1 MTHSFDQRTWRR
13 IVKPRLLT
21 LWLLAS
27 WSAVQAADRLTPEPI
42 SRVEVKAMAS
52 KRSPA
57 EMVLMVQGLGGPQQ
71 RLQLLQNDLVF
82 FEQRL
87 PEGEFRLGTIYP
99 LNNQGAVKVK
109 LLTNDLETEK
119 ADLPLR
125 SQEKVTL
132 FNQRFEL
139 MALAPLSRRVP
150 LVQAAPIN
158 DNEIEF
164 DGDFLRGTSFRNLST
179 ADIKKLGTVRPGV
192 YDVEVFRNDDFIT
205 KTQLLFNEP
214 RAGGGV
220 RACITPLLFNLLGV
234 KTNFISTRGLQTLQ
248 PVQTV
253 KTNANSR
260 NTANA
265 PSTPRLPASPVPP
278 AVATPAPLLVSATT
292 DPCLFIS
299 DWVASSSDRF
309 DSGELRYDIQ
319 IPQAFLTRSSRQTVP
334 KELLT
339 RGDNA
344 AFVNYNFN
352 NFRSDTLN
360 ANFLALNSGVNVGGW
375 QFRQNSNLSQNE
387 SGQKQ
392 YRVGETVLKRPLI
405 DQKANLVIGDTSTD
419 SPVVGGV
426 PVRGVR
432 VSSEEALYPESERD
446 YRPVVRGVA
455 RTNARV
461 RVLQNNAVILEQNV
475 PPGPFELADLTPISS
490 VGNFQ
495 VVVSEADG
503 SEQRFVVPFSISI
516 GKLNPGSYRY
526 SVAAGMYR
534 NFNGTQNTQ
543 VVQAYVRYG
552 LNSLITPTLD
562 FLAGP
567 NYRNLGLQTSFS
579 GALGGVNFNTLFSH
593 LFNNDS
599 TKKGRAYGVNYVA
612 PTWRNLSFFAGSNY
626 QSEFYTTPTAGLGNT
641 NTSSLLIFDTFK
653 RSNFVSLGLGLDR
666 YGSLSLG
673 LVDQTSWG
681 DAVSTKQYQLGY
693 GVNLNRVSLYAAV
706 GRTFYSDE
714 RPHLDSVN
722 LSATVPLNLGSW
734 NGSLRAGA
742 DQTTGSPVTR
752 SLSFNSGASGE
763 LFDKFNYGLTTAS
776 TNGENSAGA
785 YASYQYPY
793 GTVGASYSAGSN
805 GSQQTG
811 LSLSGGLVGH
821 SGGLT
826 LAPSLGDTFGIVEV
840 PNGQGAGVL
849 GSTAQVNGFGYGVV
863 PYLSPYYLNDVQI
876 SLETAPMGL
885 EIDNAT
891 QKVAPVDGSIV
902 KLKYKSTAGRPVAF
916 TFTLPDGE
924 RIPIGASVMD
934 KDGNELATLGQS
946 NRALVRLQ
954 ADEGLLKVVWG
965 DGPNDR
971 CDAAYKLDKAKSGN
985 REFSRVKLN
994 CFKPEA
1000 TKEAMNQTGNPP
1012 ALKP

>member
-1 MTHSFDQRTWRR
+1 MTHSSDKRAWRCS
-13 IVKPRLLT
+13 VKPRLLT
-21 LWLLAS
+21 LLVLAS
-27 WSAVQAADRLTPEPI
+27 WGAVQAADSLTPEPI

-57 EMVLMVQGLGGPQQ
+57 ELVLMVQGLAGPQQ

-87 PEGEFRLGTIYP
+87 PEGEFQLGTIYP
-99 LNNQGAVKVK
+99 LNNQQAVKVK
-109 LLTNDLETEK
+109 LITNDLETEK

-150 LVQAAPIN
+150 LVEATPIN
-158 DNEIEF
+158 ENEIEF
-164 DGDFLRGTSFRNLST
+164 DGDFLRGNAFRNLST
-179 ADIKKLGTVRPGV
+179 ADIKKLGSVRPGS
-192 YDVEVFRNDDFIT
+192 YDVEVYRNNDFIT
-205 KTQLLFNEP
+205 KTQLRLIEASP
-214 RAGGGV
+214 GGEV
-220 RACITPLLFNLLGV
+220 RACITPMLFNMLGV
-234 KTNFISTRGLQTLQ
+234 KTNFISTKGLQSLQ
-248 PVQTV
+248 PVSVV
-253 KTNANSR
+253 KTKASSNSVLNARS
-260 NTANA
+260 T
-265 PSTPRLPASPVPP
+265 PSTAPDTLPA
-278 AVATPAPLLVSATT
+278 PAPLLA
-292 DPCLFIS
+292 PAPNNQCLFIS

-352 NFRSDTLN
+352 NFRSDAVS
-360 ANFLALNSGVNVGGW
+360 ANFLALNSGVNLGGW
-375 QFRQNSNLSQNE
+375 QFRQGSSVSQNE
-387 SGQKQ
+387 LGQNQ
-392 YRVGETVLKRPLI
+392 YRVDETVLKRPLI

-426 PVRGVR
+426 PLRGVR
-432 VSSEEALYPESERD
+432 VSSEEALYPEGEREFL
-446 YRPVVRGVA
+446 PVVRGVA

-475 PPGPFELADLTPISS
+475 PPGPFELAELNPISS

-526 SVAAGMYR
+526 SVATGLYR
-534 NFNGTQNTQ
+534 NFNNTQNTQ

-552 LNSLITPTLD
+552 LNSLITPTVD

-567 NYRNLGLQTSFS
+567 NYRNLGLQTSFT
-579 GALGGVNFNTLFSH
+579 GAWGGVSFNTLFSH
-593 LFNNDS
+593 LFTSDTN
-599 TKKGRAYGVNYVA
+599 KKGRAYGVNYAA
-612 PTWRNLSFFAGSNY
+612 PSWRNLSVFAGSNY
-626 QSEFYTTPTAGLGNT
+626 QSEFYTTPTSGLGNT
-641 NTSSLLIFDTFK
+641 DTTSQLVFDTFK
-653 RSNFVSLGLGLDR
+653 RSNFVSLALGLDR
-666 YGSLSLG
+666 FGSLSLG

-681 DAVSTKQYQLGY
+681 DAVSTKQIQLGY
-693 GVNLNRVSLYAAV
+693 GVSLDRVGLFASL
-706 GRTFYSDE
+706 GRTVFSDD
-714 RPHLDSVN
+714 RPHVDALS

-763 LFDKFNYGLTTAS
+763 LFDKFNYGLTTSS

-785 YASYQYPY
+785 FASYQHPY
-793 GTVGASYSAGSN
+793 GTVGASYSAGSS

-826 LAPSLGDTFGIVEV
+826 LAPTLSDTFGIVEV

-849 GSTAQVNGFGYGVV
+849 GSSAQVNRFGYGVV
-863 PYLSPYYLNDVQI
+863 PFLSPYYLNDVQI
-876 SLETAPMGL
+876 SLETAPLGL
-885 EIDNAT
+885 EIDNAA

-916 TFTLPDGE
+916 TFSLPDGE

-954 ADEGLLKVVWG
+954 ADQGVLKVVWG
-965 DGPNDR
+965 DGPKEQ
-971 CDAAYKLDKAKSGN
+971 CEAAYKLEKTKSGD
-985 REFSRVKLN
+985 REFSRVKLM

-1000 TKEAMNQTGNPP
+1000 IKEAMNQTGSPP
-1012 ALKP
+1012 MLKP

>member
-1 MTHSFDQRTWRR
+1 MTHSSDKQAWRCS
-13 IVKPRLLT
+13 VKPRLLT
-21 LWLLAS
+21 LLVLAS
-27 WSAVQAADRLTPEPI
+27 WGAVQAADSLTPEPI

-57 EMVLMVQGLGGPQQ
+57 ELVLMVQGLAGPQQ

-87 PEGEFRLGTIYP
+87 PEGEFQLGTIYP
-99 LNNQGAVKVK
+99 LNNQQAVKVK
-109 LLTNDLETEK
+109 LITNDLETEK

-150 LVQAAPIN
+150 LVEAAPIN
-158 DNEIEF
+158 ENDIEF
-164 DGDFLRGTSFRNLST
+164 DGDFLRGKSFRNLSA
-179 ADIKKLGTVRPGV
+179 ADIKKLGTVRPGS
-192 YDVEVFRNDDFIT
+192 YDVEVYRNNDFIT
-205 KTQLLFNEP
+205 KTQLRFIESSP
-214 RAGGGV
+214 GGEV
-220 RACITPLLFNLLGV
+220 RACVTPMLFNMLGV
-234 KTNFISTRGLQTLQ
+234 KTNFISTKGLQSLQ
-248 PVQTV
+248 PVQV
-253 KTNANSR
+253 IKTNANSSSVL
-260 NTANA
+260 NTRGALNTT
-265 PSTPRLPASPVPP
+265 STPEPA
-278 AVATPAPLLVSATT
+278 PAPLLAPAPNN
-292 DPCLFIS
+292 PCLFIS

-334 KELLT
+334 NELLT

-352 NFRSDTLN
+352 NFRSD
-360 ANFLALNSGVNVGGW
+360 AVSSNFLALNSGVNLGGW
-375 QFRQNSNLSQNE
+375 QFRQGSSVSQNE
-387 SGQKQ
+387 LGQNQ
-392 YRVGETVLKRPLI
+392 YRVDETVLKRPLI

-426 PVRGVR
+426 PLRGVR
-432 VSSEEALYPESERD
+432 VSSEEALYPEGERE
-446 YRPVVRGVA
+446 YLPVVRGVA

-475 PPGPFELADLTPISS
+475 PPGPFELAELNPISS

-526 SVAAGMYR
+526 SVATGLYR
-534 NFNGTQNTQ
+534 NFNNTQNTQ

-552 LNSLITPTLD
+552 LNNLITPTVD

-567 NYRNLGLQTSFS
+567 NYRNLGLQTNFN
-579 GALGGVNFNTLFSH
+579 GAWGGVSFNTLFSH
-593 LFNNDS
+593 LFTSETN
-599 TKKGRAYGVNYVA
+599 KKGRAYGVNYAA
-612 PTWRNLSFFAGSNY
+612 PSWRNLSVFAGSNY
-626 QSEFYTTPTAGLGNT
+626 QSEFYTTPTSGLGNT
-641 NTSSLLIFDTFK
+641 DTTSQLVFDTFK
-653 RSNFVSLGLGLDR
+653 RSNFVSLALGLDR
-666 YGSLSLG
+666 FGSLSLG

-681 DAVSTKQYQLGY
+681 DDVSTKQIQLGY
-693 GVNLNRVSLYAAV
+693 GISFDRVGLFASL
-706 GRTFYSDE
+706 GRTVFSDD
-714 RPHLDSVN
+714 RPHVDALS

-734 NGSLRAGA
+734 NGSLIAGA
-742 DQTTGSPVTR
+742 NQTTGSPVTR

-763 LFDKFNYGLTTAS
+763 LFDKFNYGLTTAN
-776 TNGENSAGA
+776 TDGVTSAGA
-785 YASYQYPY
+785 YASYQHPY
-793 GTVGASYSAGSN
+793 GTVGASYSAGG

-826 LAPSLGDTFGIVEV
+826 LAPTLSDTFGIVEV
-840 PNGQGAGVL
+840 PNGQGAGLL
-849 GSTAQVNGFGYGVV
+849 GSSAQVNRFGYGVV
-863 PYLSPYYLNDVQI
+863 PFLSPYYLNDVQI
-876 SLETAPMGL
+876 SLETAPLGL

-891 QKVAPVDGSIV
+891 QKVAPVEGSIV

-916 TFTLPDGE
+916 SFALPDGE

-954 ADEGLLKVVWG
+954 ADQGVLKVVWG
-965 DGPNDR
+965 DGPKEQ
-971 CDAAYKLDKAKSGN
+971 CEAAYKLEKAKSGD
-985 REFSRVKLN
+985 REFSRVKLM

-1000 TKEAMNQTGNPP
+1000 TKEAMNQTGSRP

>member
-1 MTHSFDQRTWRR
+1 MTHRSFHPAGSLLARHRWT
-13 IVKPRLLT
+13 PRLLT
-21 LWLLAS
+21 LLVLMTGGG
-27 WSAVQAADRLTPEPI
+27 VHAADSVKTEPI

-57 EMVLMVQGLGGPQQ
+57 EMVLMVQGLAGPQQ

-87 PEGEFRLGTIYP
+87 PEGEFQLGTIYP
-99 LNNQGAVKVK
+99 LNNQQAVKVK
-109 LLTNDLETEK
+109 LITNDLETEK

-125 SQEKVTL
+125 AQEKVTL

-150 LVQAAPIN
+150 LVEAAPLN
-158 DNEIEF
+158 DNDIEF
-164 DGDFLRGTSFRNLST
+164 DGDFLRGKSFRNLST
-179 ADIKKLGTVRPGV
+179 ADIKKLGNLRPGS
-192 YDVEVFRNDDFIT
+192 YDVEVFRNNDFIT
-205 KTQLLFNEP
+205 KTQLRFIETSP
-214 RAGGGV
+214 GSEV
-220 RACITPLLFNLLGV
+220 RACVTPTLFNMLGV
-234 KTNFISTRGLQTLQ
+234 KTNFISTRGLQVLQ
-248 PVQTV
+248 PVPVV
-253 KTNANSR
+253 KTKANANSLSTSR
-260 NTANA
+260 ST
-265 PSTPRLPASPVPP
+265 PSTAPDTL
-278 AVATPAPLLVSATT
+278 PAPLLAPATNN
-292 DPCLFIS
+292 PCLFIS

-319 IPQAFLTRSSRQTVP
+319 IPQAFLTRTSRQSVP

-352 NFRSDTLN
+352 NFRSDALS
-360 ANFLALNSGVNVGGW
+360 ANYLSLSSGINVGGW
-375 QFRQNSNLSQNE
+375 QFRQGSSVSQNE
-387 SGQKQ
+387 LGQNQ
-392 YRVGETVLKRPLI
+392 YLVGETILKRPLI
-405 DQKANLVIGDTSTD
+405 DQQANLVIGDTSTD

-426 PVRGVR
+426 PLRGVR

-475 PPGPFELADLTPISS
+475 PPGPFELADLNPISS

-526 SVAAGMYR
+526 SVATGLYR
-534 NFNGTQNTQ
+534 NFTSTQNTQ

-552 LNSLITPTLD
+552 LNSLITPTVD

-567 NYRNLGLQTSFS
+567 NYRNLGLQTSFN
-579 GALGGVNFNTLFSH
+579 GALGGVSFNTLFSH
-593 LFNNDS
+593 LFTSDIN
-599 TKKGRAYGVNYVA
+599 KKGRAHGVNYVA
-612 PTWRNLSFFAGSNY
+612 PTWRNLSLYAGSNY

-641 NTSSLLIFDTFK
+641 NATTQVIFDTFK

-666 YGSLSLG
+666 FGSLSLG
-673 LVDQTSWG
+673 LVDQIGWG
-681 DAVSTKQYQLGY
+681 QAVSTKQYQLGY
-693 GVNLNRVSLYAAV
+693 GINLRRVNLFASLN
-706 GRTFYSDE
+706 RTFYSDD
-714 RPHLDSVN
+714 RPRLDTVSV
-722 LSATVPLNLGSW
+722 SATVPLSLGSW
-734 NGSLRAGA
+734 NGGLSAGA
-742 DQTTGSPVTR
+742 TQSTGRPVSTN
-752 SLSFNSGASGE
+752 LSFNSGASGE
-763 LFDKFNYGLTTAS
+763 LFDKFNYGLNTS
-776 TNGENSAGA
+776 SSNGENSAGA
-785 YASYQYPY
+785 YASYQHAY
-793 GTVGASYSAGSN
+793 GTIGASYSAGSS

-811 LSLSGGLVGH
+811 LNLSGGLVGH

-826 LAPSLGDTFGIVEV
+826 LSPSLGDTFGIVEI

-849 GSTAQVNGFGYGVV
+849 GSSAQVNGYGYGVV

-885 EIDNAT
+885 EIDNAS

-916 TFTLPDGE
+916 TFNLPDGE

-954 ADEGLLKVVWG
+954 ADEGVLKVVWG
-965 DGPNDR
+965 DGPNEQ

-985 REFSRVKLN
+985 REFSRVKLM

-1000 TKEAMNQTGNPP
+1000 TKEAMNQTGSPP